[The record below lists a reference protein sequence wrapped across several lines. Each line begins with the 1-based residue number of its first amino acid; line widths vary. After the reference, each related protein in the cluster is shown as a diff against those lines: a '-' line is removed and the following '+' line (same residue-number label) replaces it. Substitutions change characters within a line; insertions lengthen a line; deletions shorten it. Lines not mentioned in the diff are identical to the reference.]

1 MDSVTIPGVE
11 PPRRRGTRGPKAA
24 VIFALVLI
32 ATLTTVSRLSD
43 ESTPT
48 TTEPA
53 PSLRTGPITSLGEIA
68 GLYFHVGV
76 GPPSYFLFYRD
87 GTVHIS
93 SNRDLVADR
102 PMGVFTTVMDGT
114 EIFITNVRFRFGCP
128 PPDHGG
134 TYEIHVRQGGILQ
147 FVAVGRDTC
156 LQRSGMLLGR
166 RFGVTT
172 VQLIPL

>member
-11 PPRRRGTRGPKAA
+11 PPHRRGTRGPKAA
-24 VIFALVLI
+24 VVFALVLI
-32 ATLTTVSRLSD
+32 ATLTTVSRLSG

-53 PSLRTGPITSLGEIA
+53 TSLRTGPITSLGEIA

-76 GPPSYFLFYRD
+76 GQPLYFLFNQD

-93 SNRDLVADR
+93 SNKDLVVER

-114 EIFITNVRFRFGCP
+114 EIFITNVRFGFGCP

-156 LQRSGMLLGR
+156 LYRSGMLLGR
-166 RFGVTT
+166 RFGITA
-172 VQLIPL
+172 VQLVPL